1 MKTIKLRR
9 VQVFIKFVINE
20 GNTILDPVI
29 WHTYI
34 LV

>member
-29 WHTYI
+29 W
-34 LV
+34 

>member
-20 GNTILDPVI
+20 GHTILEPVI
-29 WHTYI
+29 RQT
-34 LV
+34 